1 MKDYMI
7 KIGETADGKII
18 EMPDVFIAFGIV
30 LFLSVMI
37 SINNKNQKT

>member
-18 EMPDVFIAFGIV
+18 EMPDVFIAFGV
-30 LFLSVMI
+30 MFLLFIMI
-37 SINNKNQKT
+37 SINQSKQ